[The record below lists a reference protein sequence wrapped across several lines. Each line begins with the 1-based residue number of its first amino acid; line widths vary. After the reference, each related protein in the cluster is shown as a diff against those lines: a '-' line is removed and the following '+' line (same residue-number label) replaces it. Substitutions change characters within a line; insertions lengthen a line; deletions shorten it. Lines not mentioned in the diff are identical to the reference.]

1 MVSLASTTKQFLS
14 ELDFLTFSPLFFN
27 SAAAENP
34 YLLTQGARFFP
45 AVMEAFQ
52 MPVHHGPSSSLSIC
66 IPSPVA
72 EQPLHLHL
80 FLPSS
85 PLCVPNDASS
95 RPPLISEKSSW

>member
-1 MVSLASTTKQFLS
+1 MVSLASITKQFLS
-14 ELDFLTFSPLFFN
+14 ELDFLAFSPLLFN
-27 SAAAENP
+27 SSAAENS
-34 YLLTQGARFFP
+34 YLSTREACFIP
-45 AVMEAFQ
+45 AVMEAFR

-72 EQPLHLHL
+72 AQPLHLHL